1 MFIAERPPANL
12 IYAYSRHLSVAGRH
26 LLRSQPELQRIKIIN
41 QITMKKLILIYL
53 LSSSIN
59 LLLGQT
65 IHGRVMGLDQMGLET
80 SLPGATLSWLGTT
93 IGTMADSNGYFSLEV
108 PQNGEAVLVTSFVG
122 FLADTLHLVKGQS
135 ELTILLKSDVVLN
148 DVVIEGEQSATSIS
162 TLGTVN
168 KIVLNEKELLKA
180 ACCNLSE
187 SFETNVT
194 VDAEYSDAVTGARTI
209 RLLGLDG
216 VYAQISANHVP
227 VVRGLAS
234 GFGLSYIPGSWIE
247 SIQITKGPGSVEEG
261 YEGISGSVN
270 AQLQAPGPQEVDRLL
285 INLYGNLNGRM
296 EANLLTATDVG
307 DMWSTGLLFHGMKN
321 TLAIDHNSDGF
332 LDMPLG
338 ETYSIMNNWVFNNSK
353 RIESKLGVKWTIQ
366 NSQGGQ
372 PAPDFNLSE
381 PDTSLGYVTSMEVQR
396 LEGYWKL
403 GMKADRPGTY
413 LTTLISGILHQQDAF
428 YGLSDYAGDEQFAR
442 ISIGG
447 NTYIG
452 STNHLVKAGISFQ
465 YNHFDEAFRQY
476 DLSRTEKVPGVYG
489 EYIFKV
495 KEKVNVMAG
504 YRADYHN
511 LYGWFQSPRLHVRYS
526 PNFKTTC
533 RISAGKAYRV
543 ANVLAENAA
552 LLISSRDLFIAD
564 SLQPEEAW
572 NAGFTITRNFRV
584 FNRNAQLSA
593 DIYRTYFIEQVVVD
607 RDTDPLAVYIDNL
620 DGRSMTDVA
629 QVEWTMEPLRYFE
642 VRTAYRYTYAQSTFN
657 GVALEMPL
665 IYRHRAMLN
674 LAYNWKAAGWMADA
688 TLQYYGSSR
697 LPDLSDNHMAHDLGA
712 RSEDYIQVLAQVT
725 KKLGRLDVYAGVE
738 NATNFTQ
745 HNPII
750 AADDPYG
757 PYFDASI
764 IYAPIMNRRFY
775 AGLRLSIQ

>member
-1 MFIAERPPANL
+1 
-12 IYAYSRHLSVAGRH
+12 
-26 LLRSQPELQRIKIIN
+26 
-41 QITMKKLILIYL
+41 MKKLILIYL
-53 LSSSIN
+53 ISVFATATQA
-59 LLLGQT
+59 QT
-65 IHGRVMGLDQMGLET
+65 LNGRVMGIDQSGMES
-80 SLPGATLSWLGTT
+80 SLPGATLVWSGTGTGT
-93 IGTMADSNGYFSLEV
+93 ITDTAGYFSMEIPV
-108 PQNGEAVLVTSFVG
+108 NSTATLVTSYVG
-122 FLADTLHLVKGQS
+122 FHSDTLEIMPGQNEVVIKLQS
-135 ELTILLKSDVVLN
+135 DMLLK
-148 DVVIEGEQSATSIS
+148 DVVIEGEQSATSIA

-168 KIVLNEKELLKA
+168 KIVLNEKELMKA

-234 GFGLSYIPGSWIE
+234 GYGLSYIPGSWIE
-247 SIQITKGPGSVEEG
+247 SIQISKGPGSVEEG

-270 AQLQAPGPQEVDRLL
+270 AQLQAPGPQEVDRLF

-307 DMWSTGLLFHGMKN
+307 STLSTGLLFHGMKN
-321 TLAIDHNSDGF
+321 TLAIDHNDDGF

-353 RIESKLGVKWTIQ
+353 RIESRLGVKWTTQ

-372 PAPDFNLSE
+372 PAPDFDLAE
-381 PDTSLGYVTSMEVQR
+381 PDTSLGYVTSMDVQR
-396 LEGYWKL
+396 LEGYWKM
-403 GMKADRPGTY
+403 GIKGNRPETY
-413 LTTLISGILHQQDAF
+413 VTALVSGILHQQDAF
-428 YGLSDYAGDEQFAR
+428 YGLSDYSGNEQYAR
-442 ISIGG
+442 MNISG

-452 STNHLVKAGISFQ
+452 NTDHLIKTGLSFQ
-465 YNHFDEAFRQY
+465 YNHFDENFRQY
-476 DLSRTEKVPGVYG
+476 DLIRTERVPGIFG

-495 KEKVNVMAG
+495 KEKVSVMAG

-526 PNFKTTC
+526 PDFKTTF
-533 RISAGKAYRV
+533 RLSAGKAYRV

-552 LLISSRDLFIAD
+552 LLISSRELFIAD

-572 NAGFTITRNFRV
+572 NAGFTVTRNFRV

-607 RDTDPLAVYIDNL
+607 RDTDPLAIYIANL
-620 DGRSMTDVA
+620 DGRSVTDVA

-642 VRTAYRYTYAQSTFN
+642 VRTAYRYTFAQSTFN
-657 GVALEMPL
+657 GESLEMPL
-665 IYRHRAMLN
+665 VYRHRAMLN
-674 LAYNWKAAGWMADA
+674 LAYNWKTAGWMADA
-688 TLQYYGSSR
+688 TLQYYGSAR
-697 LPDLSDNHMAHDLGA
+697 LPDLSDNHAAHELGE
-712 RSEDYIQVLAQVT
+712 RSEDYIQVLAQIT
-725 KKLGRLDVYAGVE
+725 KKLGRLDMYVGVE

-745 HNPII
+745 HEPII
-750 AADDPYG
+750 AANDPYG
-757 PYFDASI
+757 PYFDASV

-775 AGLRLSIQ
+775 GGLRFSIQ